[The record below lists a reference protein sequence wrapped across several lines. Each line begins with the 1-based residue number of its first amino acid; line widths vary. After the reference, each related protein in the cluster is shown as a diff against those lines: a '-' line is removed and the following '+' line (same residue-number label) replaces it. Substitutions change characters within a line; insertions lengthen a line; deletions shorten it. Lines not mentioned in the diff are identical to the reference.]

1 MESGFGTPK
10 RRARHSFRDVAE
22 DEDLQITA
30 LREELMK
37 ELESVR
43 GDVKSLK
50 TGQTYILTALG
61 IFVGL
66 CSLILGVLALAADI
80 F

>member
-1 MESGFGTPK
+1 VP
-10 RRARHSFRDVAE
+10 E

-37 ELESVR
+37 EIESVR

-50 TGQTYILTALG
+50 TGQTIILTGLG
-61 IFVGL
+61 IFIGL
-66 CSLILGVLALAADI
+66 CSLIIGVLAFSANI